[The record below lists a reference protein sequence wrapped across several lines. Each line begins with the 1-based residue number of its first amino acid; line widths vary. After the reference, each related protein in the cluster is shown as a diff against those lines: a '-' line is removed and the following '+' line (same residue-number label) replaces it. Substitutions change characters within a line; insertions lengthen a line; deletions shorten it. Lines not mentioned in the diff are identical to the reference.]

1 MKIKLKEHSKA
12 VHSTVSTLI
21 FIQTQESGIWQR
33 SDVLQIIFLKAHPKN
48 RESQK
53 KNGKLR
59 KNICDYY
66 HIPRLM
72 SLIYKELLQ
81 INKRV
86 NNSAENWAKGQ
97 TFSGRQIEMTFPH
110 RKRRSTL
117 LILSPIRLARTKKKS
132 EETHWRECGEM
143 GTSLIFS

>member
-12 VHSTVSTLI
+12 VRTTVSTLI
-21 FIQTQESGIWQR
+21 FIQTPQESGIWPR
-33 SDVLQIIFLKAHPKN
+33 SDVIQIIFLKDHPKN
-48 RESQK
+48 RENQK

-66 HIPRLM
+66 PIQRLM

-86 NNSAENWAKGQ
+86 NHSAENWAKGQ
-97 TFSGRQIEMTFPH
+97 TFSGKQIEMTFPH
-110 RKRRSTL
+110 RKRHSTL
-117 LILSPIRLARTKKKS
+117 LILSPIRLARTKKSLRK
-132 EETHWRECGEM
+132 HIGENV
-143 GTSLIFS
+143 GKWALH